1 MRLRAFA
8 ILRITGVLLAAA
20 PLLAHHSFA
29 AEYDAKKPIELKG
42 VITKVDWMNPHVYFY
57 IDVKDDS
64 GNTINW
70 GCEAGAPGALSR
82 RGFKKSDMKLG
93 DTVVVDGYL
102 AKDGSH
108 LVDARRVTLPDGR
121 IVAGAS
127 AGDGGPGEN
136 PNQ

>member
-8 ILRITGVLLAAA
+8 ILGVTGVLLAAA

-64 GNTINW
+64 GKIANW
-70 GCEAGAPGALSR
+70 AFEMGPPRLLE
-82 RGFKKSDMKLG
+82 RGGWKKTTMKEG
-93 DTVVVDGYL
+93 DEVIVSGTL
-102 AKDGSH
+102 AKDGGKH
-108 LVDARRVTLPDGR
+108 GNARSVTLANTGQKLG
-121 IVAGAS
+121 GAS
-127 AGDGGPGEN
+127 SEGTIP
-136 PNQ
+136 